1 MTDRSVKNT
10 MSPRTTI
17 QNTAIR
23 KESKR
28 KIMDA
33 AFLLVASNG
42 YEATSIAMIAN
53 KAGVSKGLL
62 YNYFSSKEELIK
74 AIVQDAFHGGDKIA
88 EALITTDPQESLRNL
103 IGWFFKEMRERP
115 EHWRIITELTLKI
128 EKFEFVHDIVTAKM
142 VQYVN
147 LLESIFNKLG
157 YQNPKGE
164 ARLISALFDGLGI
177 HTLMI
182 REDYPLDEMEQFL
195 INKYC
200 K

>member
-1 MTDRSVKNT
+1 
-10 MSPRTTI
+10 MSPRTSK

-23 KESKR
+23 KESRR

-74 AIVQDAFHGGDKIA
+74 AVVYDAFDGADELTNILKP
-88 EALITTDPQESLRNL
+88 EAPKESMRN
-103 IGWFFKEMRERP
+103 IFNWFFKEMRERQD
-115 EHWRIITELTLKI
+115 HWRLITELTLKI
-128 EKFEFVHDIVTAKM
+128 EKFEFVHDVVATKM
-142 VQYVN
+142 VAYVK
-147 LLESIFNKLG
+147 LLESLLNKLG
-157 YQNPKGE
+157 YDDALGE
-164 ARLISALFDGLGI
+164 ARLLTALFDGIGV
-177 HTLMI
+177 HALMI